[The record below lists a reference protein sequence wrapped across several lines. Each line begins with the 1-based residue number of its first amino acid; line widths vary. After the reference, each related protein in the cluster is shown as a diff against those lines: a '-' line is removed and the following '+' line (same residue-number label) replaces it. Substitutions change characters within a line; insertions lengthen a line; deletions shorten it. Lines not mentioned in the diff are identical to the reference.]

1 MSINWFG
8 ERKPTDSTKSCSSQD
23 TLSAYI
29 KRHGTRISE
38 FNNSKVNVLQCGEH
52 KTSLLMFWGFLVVQM
67 VKNLP
72 AMRETWTQSLDGE
85 DPLEEGMETPSSI
98 LAWRIPMDKV
108 VWWATVHAIAKLD
121 MTE

>member
-1 MSINWFG
+1 MVGVNQQ
-8 ERKPTDSTKSCSSQD
+8 TDSTKSCSSQD

-72 AMRETWTQSLDGE
+72 VMRETWTQSLDGE
-85 DPLEEGMETPSSI
+85 DPLEEGMEIPYSI
-98 LAWRIPMDKV
+98 LALRIPIDKV